1 MALTD
6 EERAVLKL
14 VAAGAFSAHE
24 VSKFGGPDLV
34 TSVHALVV
42 LERKGLVERRVLRDG
57 EGTVRHT
64 SHILTAVGQRVVR
77 AA

>member
-24 VSKFGGPDLV
+24 VSRFGGPDLV